1 MEYKLLSDELL
12 IKLLMVGD
20 GGAFEEIYRRYFN
33 RLLRTAQFKIQSKE
47 VAEEL
52 LQDLFISI
60 WEKRSTI
67 VIDNLEAYLNTSL
80 KYLIINHIRRQML
93 QDRFIEYSA
102 NKNERAE
109 TVDESIAFNELS
121 VAIEKS
127 IEKLPEKTR
136 QIFILNRLEY
146 KSVKEIS
153 EQLSIPE
160 RTVEYHITQGLKTLR
175 IHLKEFM
182 LFSILISMRMLYFF
196 CEK

>member
-12 IKLLMVGD
+12 IKLLLVGD

-33 RLLRTAQFKIQSKE
+33 KLLRTAQFKIQSKE
-47 VAEEL
+47 IAEEL
-52 LQDLFISI
+52 LQDLFISL
-60 WEKRSTI
+60 WEKRDKI

-80 KYLIINHIRRQML
+80 KYLIINHIRRQIL
-93 QDRFIEYSA
+93 RDRFIEYAA
-102 NKNERAE
+102 NKNEPAE

-121 VAIEKS
+121 IAIEKS

-136 QIFILNRLEY
+136 QIFTLNRLEY

-160 RTVEYHITQGLKTLR
+160 RTVEYHITQGLRTMR
-175 IHLKEFM
+175 VHLKEFM
-182 LFSILISMRMLYFF
+182 ILEWLIF
-196 CEK
+196 CMTIL